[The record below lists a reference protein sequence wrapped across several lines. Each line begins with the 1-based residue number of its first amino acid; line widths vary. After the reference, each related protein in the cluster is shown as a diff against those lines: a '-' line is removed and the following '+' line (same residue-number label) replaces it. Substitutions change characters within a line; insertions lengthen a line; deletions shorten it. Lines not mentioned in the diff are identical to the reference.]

1 MCTIKRIAI
10 IGNAGS
16 GKSTLA
22 KKLHALYK
30 LPLYH
35 LDQYFWKPGW
45 VRPDLAEYEKTH
57 NYLCDQEE
65 WIIDGMNLK
74 YLDYRASRADI
85 IIFLDLPQYLC
96 FWRIFKRYFT
106 YRGKNTPFSAPG
118 CPEKLDWAFLNWV
131 RAFKKKHRSKV
142 YALLKNYENTKLI
155 YILKSQK
162 EIDQF
167 LKKDHDA
174 KT

>member
-1 MCTIKRIAI
+1 MHQIKKIAI

-22 KKLHALYK
+22 QQLHAQYK

-45 VRPDLAEYEKTH
+45 VRPDMDEYKKIH
-57 NYLCDQEE
+57 DALCDKEE

-74 YLDYRASRADI
+74 FLDYRANKADLI
-85 IIFLDLPQYLC
+85 VFLDLPQYLC
-96 FWRIFKRYFT
+96 FWRIFKRYLK
-106 YRGKNTPFSAPG
+106 YRGKNAPASAPG
-118 CPEKLDWAFLNWV
+118 CPEKLDWEFLNWV

-142 YALLKNYENTKLI
+142 YSILKNYENTKLI

-162 EIDQF
+162 EIVQF
-167 LKKDHDA
+167 LKQRS
-174 KT
+174 